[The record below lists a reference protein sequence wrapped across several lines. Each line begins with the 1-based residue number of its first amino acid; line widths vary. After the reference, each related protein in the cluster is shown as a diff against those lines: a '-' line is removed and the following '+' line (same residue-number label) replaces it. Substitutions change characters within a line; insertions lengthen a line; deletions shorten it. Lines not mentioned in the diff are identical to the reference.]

1 LSEHSGRLD
10 ERFVEPEAA
19 TAEEERGEDQ
29 MVSASLLEQAQRER
43 DEFLDMGRRV
53 QAEFDNYRKRV
64 AREQQESAARAAER
78 LVKQLVPLLD
88 DLERARDAALEHG
101 ELKVGDGVR
110 LVHRS
115 LADLLS
121 REGLVE
127 VPTEGLFDPH
137 TQEALL
143 SQPSEE
149 PEGTVLQVMQKGYAL
164 GKHVLRP
171 ARVIVSAG
179 LSDGTPGPETD

>member
-1 LSEHSGRLD
+1 MSEHSGWLD
-10 ERFVEPEAA
+10 ERLAEPDAA
-19 TAEEERGEDQ
+19 TAEEEQGEDEL
-29 MVSASLLEQAQRER
+29 VPASLLQQAQRER
-43 DEFLDMGRRV
+43 DEFLDMGRRL

-101 ELKVGDGVR
+101 EVKVGDGVR
-110 LVHRS
+110 LVHRA
-115 LADLLS
+115 LADLLA

-143 SQPSEE
+143 SQASEE

-164 GKHVLRP
+164 GKHVVRP

-179 LSDGTPGPETD
+179 LPDGAPGPETE